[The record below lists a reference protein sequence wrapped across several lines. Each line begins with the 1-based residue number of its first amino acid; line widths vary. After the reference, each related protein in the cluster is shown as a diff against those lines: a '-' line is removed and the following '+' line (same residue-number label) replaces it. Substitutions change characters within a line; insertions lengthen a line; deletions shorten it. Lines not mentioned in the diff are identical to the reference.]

1 MSNKYNDEFLE
12 SRAEQYMEEGYSP
25 KDAWTM
31 AEEDL
36 FYEDDDSWRE
46 YDIDEEDID
55 DEQK

>member
-25 KDAWTM
+25 KDAWIM

-46 YDIDEEDID
+46 YDIDEEDIG
-55 DEQK
+55 DE

>member
-25 KDAWTM
+25 KDAWIM

-46 YDIDEEDID
+46 NDIDEEDIG
-55 DEQK
+55 DEQQ